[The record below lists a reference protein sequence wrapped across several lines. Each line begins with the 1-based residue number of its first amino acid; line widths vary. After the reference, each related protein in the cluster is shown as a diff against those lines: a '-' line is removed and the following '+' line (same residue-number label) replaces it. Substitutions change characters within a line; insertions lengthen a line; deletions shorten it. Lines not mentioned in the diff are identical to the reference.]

1 MSGSSA
7 HLNRVVNLGVHDAPV
22 EKQQLVSL
30 FFRANVNILRADDA
44 VLEFGEEVS
53 HFLHVIND
61 LGLLVRAAAD
71 KHSAHDI
78 RLHMEVFA
86 ACHWIDPNKGELPK
100 SFPVSSELNVQMRPG
115 ECNKMN
121 A

>member
-1 MSGSSA
+1 
-7 HLNRVVNLGVHDAPV
+7 
-22 EKQQLVSL
+22 
-30 FFRANVNILRADDA
+30 
-44 VLEFGEEVS
+44 
-53 HFLHVIND
+53 
-61 LGLLVRAAAD
+61 
-71 KHSAHDI
+71 
-78 RLHMEVFA
+78 LHMEVFA